1 MLAGS
6 CGFGEATRVLESPPS
21 SSRGVTPSSVRVVT
35 PSPTPAT
42 PASATPPA
50 VPPAI
55 VVRSPQAGAKINT
68 PVTVSGLADVAGGLV
83 SIRILDASG
92 AELSATNV
100 VPSCGAGCRGR
111 FSMKL
116 PFYTPVRQPG
126 TVQVFE
132 PDPKTGAALFVVEV
146 SVTLVP

>member
-6 CGFGEATRVLESPPS
+6 CGFREATRVLESS
-21 SSRGVTPSSVRVVT
+21 
-35 PSPTPAT
+35 PSPSRPVAPSPSLAT
-42 PASATPPA
+42 PAASASATSPA
-50 VPPAI
+50 APPAI
-55 VVRSPQAGAKINT
+55 VVRSPQAGAKIST
-68 PVTVSGLADVAGGLV
+68 PVTVKGLADVAGGLA

-132 PDPKTGAALFVVEV
+132 PDPNTGAALFVVEI